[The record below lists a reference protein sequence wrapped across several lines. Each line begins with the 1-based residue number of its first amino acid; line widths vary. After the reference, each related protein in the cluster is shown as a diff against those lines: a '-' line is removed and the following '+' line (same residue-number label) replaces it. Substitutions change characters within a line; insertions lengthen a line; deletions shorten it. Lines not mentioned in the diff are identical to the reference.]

1 MKFAKFA
8 ILVAGVL
15 GLISFFL
22 PALKGEGEGQSLSL
36 SAMQI
41 VKGVDEIATNVHDAA
56 ETTTDEQ
63 VKHVSSG
70 VSEIAN
76 QIKGFILIMYA
87 PFLVFLAI
95 GGAGVARKRLGRLGG
110 TGALLFGLVTSA
122 LSGLV
127 VAAIGDK
134 GGAGIGV
141 YLALIAGLT
150 GMVSGLL
157 VLIKPDR
164 G

>member
-22 PALKGEGEGQSLSL
+22 PALKGDGGGGSVSL

-41 VKGVDEIATNVHDAA
+41 VKGVDEIATQVHDTA
-56 ETTTDEQ
+56 EATDNAE
-63 VKHVSSG
+63 VKQVSSG

-95 GGAGVARKRLGRLGG
+95 GGVGVAKKKLDRLGG

-134 GGAGIGV
+134 GGAGMGV
-141 YLALIAGLT
+141 YLALVAGLV